1 MMQIKP
7 EEVSKLIKEQIKN
20 YENKITQNDT
30 GTILMIG
37 DGIAR
42 VSGLEKCM
50 ANELV
55 RFSNGEY
62 GMALNLEENSVAI
75 VMLGNDEGIREG
87 DTVER
92 TGKVV
97 SVPVGEAL
105 IGRVVNALGQPV
117 DGKGDIEAKEYRPI
131 ERNAPGIIQ
140 RKGVSV
146 PLQTGIKA
154 IDSMIPIGR
163 GQRELII
170 GDRQTGKT
178 VIALDTIINQRG
190 KDVICI
196 YVAIGQ
202 KCSTVAQLV
211 DTLTAAGAM
220 EYTTVV
226 SATASELSPLQ
237 YIAPYSGCAMA
248 EYFMDQGKDVLI
260 VYDDLSKHAIAYR
273 ALSLLLG
280 RSPGREAYPGDV
292 FYLHSRLLE
301 RAARLSDE
309 RGGGSMTALP
319 IVETQAG
326 DVSAYIPT
334 NIISIT
340 DGQIFL
346 ESSLFFSGHRPAVN
360 VGLSVSRVGGAAQTK
375 AMKKAVGTLRLDL
388 AQYREMEVFTQFS
401 SDLDEETKSQLAY
414 GQSLMYILRQGRSA
428 PLSQAQQI
436 VTLVTA
442 MAHIYQQVP
451 VAQVC
456 QLRDFLLG
464 EFAVS
469 RQTLM
474 LQLEQGAALTDEL
487 RGQIN
492 DFAKTALEKFKRT
505 GGR

>member
-1 MMQIKP
+1 MQLKP
-7 EEVSKLIKEQIKN
+7 EEISKIIRAQIKH
-20 YENKITQNDT
+20 YENVIEQSEV
-30 GTILMIG
+30 GTVIMVG

-42 VSGLEKCM
+42 ASGLEKCM
-50 ANELV
+50 AGELLQ
-55 RFSNGEY
+55 FDNGEY
-62 GMALNLEENSVAI
+62 GMAQNLEENTVSI
-75 VMLGNDEGIREG
+75 VLLGSDVGIKEGS
-87 DTVER
+87 TVKR

-97 SVPVGEAL
+97 SVPVGEAM
-105 IGRVVNALGQPV
+105 IGRVVNALGQPI
-117 DGKGDIEAKEYRPI
+117 DGAGPI
-131 ERNAPGIIQ
+131 ETTEFRAIESPAPGIIDRQ
-140 RKGVSV
+140 PVNT
-146 PLQTGIKA
+146 PMQTGILS
-154 IDSMIPIGR
+154 IDSMFPIGR

-178 VIALDTIINQRG
+178 SIAIDTILNQKG
-190 KDVICI
+190 KDMICI

-202 KCSTVAQLV
+202 KASSVAQIAEMLRKHDAMAYTIIV
-211 DTLTAAGAM
+211 CASAG
-220 EYTTVV
+220 E
-226 SATASELSPLQ
+226 SASMQ
-237 YIAPYSGCAMA
+237 YIAPYAGASIG
-248 EYFMDQGKDVLI
+248 EYFMNKGKDVLI

-301 RAARLSDE
+301 RAARLSDA

-401 SDLDEETKSQLAY
+401 GDLDEATQNQLEY
-414 GQSLMYILRQGRSA
+414 GKSLMALLRQKNGHPYSDIEQVILLVAGLGHVFQRMPASDIPAFAASLLDYIKASESGTCSEITASGVLSDDNRARILRACEDFRRTSA
-428 PLSQAQQI
+428 
-436 VTLVTA
+436 
-442 MAHIYQQVP
+442 
-451 VAQVC
+451 
-456 QLRDFLLG
+456 G
-464 EFAVS
+464 E
-469 RQTLM
+469 Q
-474 LQLEQGAALTDEL
+474 
-487 RGQIN
+487 
-492 DFAKTALEKFKRT
+492 K
-505 GGR
+505 

>member
-1 MMQIKP
+1 MNLR
-7 EEVSKLIKEQIKN
+7 SKEIGAVIREQIKN
-20 YENKITQNDT
+20 YNVDLVMEDV
-30 GTILMIG
+30 GTVIEVG

-42 VSGLEKCM
+42 IWGLEDAK
-50 ANELV
+50 AGELIE
-55 RFSNGEY
+55 FPGGIY
-62 GMALNLEENSVAI
+62 GMVQNLEENNVG
-75 VMLGNDEGIREG
+75 VVLLGDGDIKEG
-87 DTVER
+87 DEVKA

-97 SVPVGEAL
+97 QVPVGEGL
-105 IGRVVNALGQPV
+105 LGRVVNALGAPI
-117 DGKGDIEAKEYRPI
+117 DGGGDIRVDEYRMI
-131 ERNAPGIIQ
+131 ESPAPGIIDRQ
-140 RKGVSV
+140 PVNT
-146 PLQTGIKA
+146 PMQTGILS
-154 IDSMIPIGR
+154 IDSMFPIGR

-178 VIALDTIINQRG
+178 AIAIDTILNQKG
-190 KDVICI
+190 KNMICI

-202 KCSTVAQLV
+202 KASSVAQIAELLRKHDAMRYTIV
-211 DTLTAAGAM
+211 VCAGAG
-220 EYTTVV
+220 E
-226 SATASELSPLQ
+226 SASMQ
-237 YIAPYSGCAMA
+237 YIAPYAGAA
-248 EYFMDQGKDVLI
+248 IGEYFMNRGKDVLI

-428 PLSQAQQI
+428 PLSQGQQI

-442 MAHIYQQVP
+442 MAHLYQQVP

-456 QLRDFLLG
+456 ALRDFLLG
-464 EFAVS
+464 EFAAQ
-469 RQTLM
+469 RQSLM
-474 LQLEQGAALTDEL
+474 LQLEQGAALDDEL

-492 DFAKTALEKFKRT
+492 DFARTALEKFKRT

>member
-1 MMQIKP
+1 MTKKYHDTEYLYLSACIHSWETRLLTP
-7 EEVSKLIKEQIKN
+7 ERREQLLSAP
-20 YENKITQNDT
+20 TDR
-30 GTILMIG
+30 
-37 DGIAR
+37 DAAR
-42 VSGLEKCM
+42 V
-50 ANELV
+50 
-55 RFSNGEY
+55 
-62 GMALNLEENSVAI
+62 LEEMGWPAFDPESEAALDQAVGRRREELFAR
-75 VMLGNDEGIREG
+75 LGKDMPDARILDVFRLPTDYHNL
-87 DTVER
+87 
-92 TGKVV
+92 KVLV
-97 SVPVGEAL
+97 KSRGEDCRRLLMAG
-105 IGRVVNALGQPV
+105 GRWDPEQLLS
-117 DGKGDIEAKEYRPI
+117 DYR
-131 ERNAPGIIQ
+131 
-140 RKGVSV
+140 
-146 PLQTGIKA
+146 
-154 IDSMIPIGR
+154 
-163 GQRELII
+163 QRELR
-170 GDRQTGKT
+170 DFLPVETAQAVQQARQALGETGNGQECDL
-178 VIALDTIINQRG
+178 ALEGACFREETRLADAVDCPALTDYLRTRIDGVNL
-190 KDVICI
+190 
-196 YVAIGQ
+196 
-202 KCSTVAQLV
+202 CSVVRAHRLRKGPDFLHKVLLEGGSVPPAALEEAAPADLRELYAATPLRE
-211 DTLTAAGAM
+211 AAGLA
-220 EYTTVV
+220 EG
-226 SATASELSPLQ
+226 
-237 YIAPYSGCAMA
+237 ICA
-248 EYFMDQGKDVLI
+248 
-260 VYDDLSKHAIAYR
+260 
-273 ALSLLLG
+273 
-280 RSPGREAYPGDV
+280 
-292 FYLHSRLLE
+292 
-301 RAARLSDE
+301 
-309 RGGGSMTALP
+309 GGGSMTALP

-428 PLSQAQQI
+428 PLSHAQQI

-474 LQLEQGAALTDEL
+474 LRLEQGAALTDEL